1 MALSQLSLQSLA
13 SNHYDATDTA
23 DDDETEKDKDKAKP
37 FKLHQASST
46 GDEAEVKNILSKEPD
61 LNLLDKS
68 GRTPIHNAI
77 LGRHV
82 KIMEMLLEAG
92 ADTTRLDES
101 QDAPLQTAVRSG
113 DENLVGVFLRRAYSD
128 VDIRGHSS
136 RTALHIAADMDK
148 VPICKL
154 LMEHGAS
161 PDCRDDEKMTPLTR
175 AVEKGSKNTATFLFD
190 DGQRLLLLFAIDR
203 LGGSLID

>member
-82 KIMEMLLEAG
+82 KIIEMLLEAG
-92 ADTTRLDES
+92 ADASLLDES
-101 QDAPLQTAVRSG
+101 HDAPLHTAVRTR
-113 DENLVGVFLRRAYSD
+113 DENLVKIFLEHAKSD

-154 LMEHGAS
+154 LVS
-161 PDCRDDEKMTPLTR
+161 
-175 AVEKGSKNTATFLFD
+175 N
-190 DGQRLLLLFAIDR
+190 
-203 LGGSLID
+203 